1 MATSYFVIP
10 DTSTVVYS
18 GDKVVLSEYP
28 DNFAI
33 ASHGWY
39 EYNQTRANGWYF
51 ILLPS
56 RETIPAANVNVS
68 LLTVVSSEPCP
79 PPYPCPIPDPDKY
92 TNSRTFITFDTIAQR
107 DGLTPEFI
115 PNGRIVRINN
125 AGEGKVE
132 YFEWNAESQEWET
145 WDTQQHVGDIEAR
158 LIAVEADIAMRQE
171 NDKLE
176 DRLAGL
182 PERSEEELNSML
194 EARLQGF

>member
-1 MATSYFVIP
+1 MATPYFVIP
-10 DTSTVVYS
+10 DTNTIIYS

-39 EYNQTRANGWYF
+39 EYNQTKANGWYF
-51 ILLPS
+51 ILLPTK
-56 RETIPAANVNVS
+56 ETIPAANVNVS
-68 LLTVVSSEPCP
+68 LLTVVSSGHCYP
-79 PPYPCPIPDPDKY
+79 PHPCPIPDPDER
-92 TNSRTFITFDTIAQR
+92 TQARTFITLDNIAQR

-115 PNGRIVRINN
+115 PDGRIVRVNDT
-125 AGEGKVE
+125 GEGKAA

-145 WDTQQHVGDIEAR
+145 WDIQERAEELVER
-158 LIAVEADIAMRQE
+158 VIAVEADVAMRQE
-171 NDKLE
+171 NDRLT